1 MNIRELKEQ
10 IDAYLQS
17 GGSESDS
24 VLVKCISCSGKSD
37 PQHITLNSYEICRC
51 ARNVEEHLLRP
62 SSHFTTLQYLSLDVS
77 DD

>member
-24 VLVKCISCSGKSD
+24 VLVKCISCSGKAD
-37 PQHITLNSYEICRC
+37 PQHITIHSYEICRC
-51 ARNVEEHLLRP
+51 ARNVEEHLLIASR
-62 SSHFTTLQYLSLDVS
+62 FTTLTYMSLDVS
-77 DD
+77 DE